1 MVQNIDYAPTI
12 LAAAGIKIP
21 KEVQGK
27 SLLPLLKSKAPR
39 DWRKS
44 ILYTYYG
51 KDIHAVIS
59 HRGVRNARYKLI
71 EFYTTGEWE
80 FYDLHKDPLE
90 MNSEYDNPVYG
101 KVISDMKR
109 ELKRL
114 MAEYQLG

>member
-1 MVQNIDYAPTI
+1 LVHSYRYAPTI
-12 LAAAGIKIP
+12 FEAAGIKSP

-27 SLLPLLKSKAPR
+27 SLLPLLKGKIPE

-71 EFYTTGEWE
+71 EFYTKGEWE
-80 FYDLHKDPLE
+80 SYDLHKDPLE
-90 MNSEYDNPVYG
+90 MNSEYNNPKYEEI
-101 KVISDMKR
+101 ISDMER
-109 ELKRL
+109 ELKKL
-114 MAEYQLG
+114 MAEYKLV